1 MTSIMLSSN
10 ANSAM
15 IQTIEA
21 SDSRR
26 NPNVYS
32 TETIYPAHAM
42 TWVKCE
48 KSSGTIGTGSQLNFQ
63 LQKYG
68 IISQMLLCYTKKFA
82 AAPTVTVNALP
93 AGDIFKTIRQV
104 ELLASSK
111 TVSILTAEDLM
122 AQFSDCKQSEFNVV
136 RETALV
142 ARAGVIGGAAGDAT
156 VNPPVP
162 PDPVTA
168 DMIEQKY
175 VVPLTFAFF
184 ESINT
189 QLDSS
194 FLEPLQIRITWGTP
208 TSSDAGATSYAAEPI
223 ADCHLLMRYKNYDEQ
238 TTASMISANY
248 SAPQLNQLSSR
259 FYDEAKQTH
268 TVAPGDEGV
277 QKVDIDLKN
286 TECVESFYVIVRKKL
301 ADSTD
306 DAVTVTPCK
315 TFLFTG
321 SGQQICDLSETQLQ
335 YARLG
340 MDGWSEAVDNTVAAS
355 GCQLSAIAKVQLG
368 LNHKG
373 MVSNCLSLR
382 EVNAPRI
389 RVTFDAPAAADYE
402 ITCVQKVLAVYATSS
417 ATGRLSLALS
427 N

>member
-10 ANSAM
+10 VNSAM

-21 SDSRR
+21 SESRR

-48 KSSGTIGTGSQLNFQ
+48 KSSGTIGAGSQLNFQ

-68 IISQMLLCYTKKFA
+68 IISHMLLCYTKQFTA
-82 AAPTVTVNALP
+82 GNNALP

-104 ELLASSK
+104 ELLVSSK

-136 RETALV
+136 RETALL
-142 ARAGVIGGAAGDAT
+142 ARAGVISSAAGNPAA
-156 VNPPVP
+156 VPPVP
-162 PDPVTA
+162 ADPVTA
-168 DMIEQKY
+168 ATIERKY

-184 ESINT
+184 ESVNT

-208 TSSDAGATSYAAEPI
+208 TSSDAGTTDYAADPI

-259 FYDEAKQTH
+259 FYDEAKTTH
-268 TVAPGDEGV
+268 TVATGKESE

-286 TECVESFYVIVRKKL
+286 TECVESFYVIVRKKND
-301 ADSTD
+301 DSTE

-321 SGQQICDLSETQLQ
+321 SGQQICDLRETQLQ

-340 MDGWSEAVDNTVAAS
+340 MNGWSEAVDNTVATS

-373 MVSNCLSLR
+373 MVSSCLSLR

-389 RVTFDAPAAADYE
+389 CVTFDAPAEADYK
-402 ITCVQKVLAVYATSS
+402 IACVQKVFAVYATSS
-417 ATGRLSLALS
+417 ATGRLSLMLS